1 MFSAFF
7 IGRPKFAL
15 VISIVLTMAG
25 LIAIQMLPVS
35 EYPAISPPNISVS
48 GTYSGA
54 SAEVVELT
62 VGIPI
67 EDAVNGVE
75 DMIYMSSKSANDGS
89 YRLTVTF
96 AVGSDP
102 DMALVR
108 VQNRIKLAEPRLPAE
123 VRAQGLNIEQRS
135 PDMLKLISFYSP
147 DETLDYKYISNYLKI
162 NVQSSMA
169 RLDGLSKADILG
181 EAAYSMRLWLDPNRM
196 ARLGITT
203 NDVLNALREQNVQ
216 VAAGKVGAPPF
227 EGNLQTEYTLQ
238 TKGRLQLPA
247 EFEAIV
253 LRANPDGSAIYL
265 RDLARVELGQASYG
279 IAGKINGKPAVAL
292 ALYTLPGAN
301 ALEVGKRADELIEE
315 LSAYFPDD
323 LEYMIGYDTTR
334 YVNTAVRQVVISLF
348 EAVILVIAITFLF
361 LGNWRA
367 TLIPAITIPV
377 SLIASFAV
385 LLAMGMTINTITL
398 FGLILAIGIVVDD
411 AILVIENCDRHMRAD
426 RNLTSEQAAL
436 ITMREVGGAII
447 STTLVLLAVFLPV
460 AMLPGITG
468 EMYRQFSVTICV
480 AVVFSSINAL
490 TLSPALCRLLLRQGE
505 QSDPRWYQRFLALFE
520 RITSRYTAGVRW
532 IVRKLLLMSLI
543 YGAVL
548 LALGLGVLSMPTGF
562 VPAED
567 KGALLVNL
575 QLPDASSINRTQAAM
590 DKVSDLLQQDPRVES
605 VTAITGFSI
614 LTGALASNGGTL
626 FVVLKH
632 WDERPHRQ
640 DLVFS
645 VARSINRKAFQVV
658 PEAQVFAIAPPA
670 VSGMGSVGGLEM
682 VLQDTLS
689 RSPAELSSVLNLMVA
704 EANQTRGLAG
714 VFSTYRANVP
724 QYFIDV
730 DRVKAKN
737 LGVPLSEVFNTLQ
750 AQMGSMY
757 INDFNQFGQ
766 TYQVIMQAESPF
778 RSDLDDLEQF
788 YVRSATGDMI
798 PLSTLVTTRP
808 ILGPDLAERYNLYRS
823 AVIRGSPAPGF
834 SSGQGMDRL
843 AKLAQSILPA
853 GYRFEWTGMAYQEQ
867 KAGAEAMIA
876 FGLAL
881 VFIYLF
887 LVAQYESWSIPLAII
902 LVVPMALAGAI
913 GGLFLTGIELNLF
926 AQIGLVLLIGMAAKN
941 AILIVEFARYRRE
954 VGGQKIRAAAIEA
967 ARLRFRAVCMTAVSF
982 ILGIVP
988 LVMASG
994 AGMFGQRSLGI
1005 TVFAGMMAAL
1015 VVGTFFIPGFFVIVQ
1030 GLREGLKDQ
1039 LGMTSL
1045 RGLDAQD
1052 QEPPKQD

>member
-1 MFSAFF
+1 VFSAFF

-15 VISIVLTMAG
+15 VISIVLTLAG
-25 LIAIQMLPVS
+25 LIAIRMLPVS
-35 EYPAISPPNISVS
+35 EYPSISPPNIMVS
-48 GTYSGA
+48 GNYAGA
-54 SAEVVELT
+54 SAEVVEQT

-108 VQNRIKLAEPRLPAE
+108 VQNRVKLAEPKLPAE
-123 VRAQGLNIEQRS
+123 VRAQGLNIDQQS

-147 DETLDYKYISNYLKI
+147 NESLDYKFISNYIKI
-162 NVQSSMA
+162 NVQSSMT
-169 RLDGLSKADILG
+169 RLEGVSKANILG

-196 ARLGITT
+196 ARLSITT
-203 NDVLNALREQNVQ
+203 KDVLHALLEQNIQ

-238 TKGRLQLPA
+238 TKGRLQQPD
-247 EFEAIV
+247 EFGAIV

-279 IAGKINGKPAVAL
+279 ISGKFNGKPAVNL

-301 ALEVGKRADELIEE
+301 ALAAGERADKLIDE

-323 LEYMIGYDTTR
+323 LDYMIGYDTTR
-334 YVNTAVRQVVISLF
+334 YVNTAVKQVVISLF
-348 EAVILVIAITFLF
+348 EAVLLVIGITFLF

-367 TLIPAITIPV
+367 TLIPTVAIPV

-411 AILVIENCDRHMRAD
+411 AILVIENCDRHMREDPTLSAED
-426 RNLTSEQAAL
+426 AAL

-447 STTLVLLAVFLPV
+447 ATTLVLLAVFLPV

-468 EMYRQFSVTICV
+468 EMYRQFSITICV
-480 AVVFSSINAL
+480 AVVFSSVNAL
-490 TLSPALCRLLLRQGE
+490 TLSPALCRLLLKPGQRQ
-505 QSDPRWYQRFLALFE
+505 DARWYRHFMTFFDRL
-520 RITSRYTAGVRW
+520 TAGYASGVQWVLRRLT
-532 IVRKLLLMSLI
+532 VVTLI
-543 YGAVL
+543 YLAVL
-548 LALGLGVLSMPTGF
+548 LGLGLGVFSIPRGF

-567 KGALLVNL
+567 KGALFVNL
-575 QLPDASSINRTQAAM
+575 QLPDASSMNRTQAAM
-590 DKVSDLLQQDPRVES
+590 DKVSDLLADDPRIES
-605 VTAITGFSI
+605 ITAITGYSI
-614 LTGALASNGGTL
+614 LTGARASNGGTL
-626 FVVLKH
+626 FIVLNH
-632 WDERPHRQ
+632 WDERPGRE

-645 VARSINRKAFQVV
+645 VAQSINRTAFQVV

-670 VSGMGSVGGLEM
+670 VPGMGSVGGLEM
-682 VLQDTLS
+682 VLLDTLS
-689 RSPAELSSVLNLMVA
+689 RSPAELSSVLNLMVS

-724 QYFIDV
+724 QYFIDI
-730 DRVKAKN
+730 DRVKVKN

-750 AQMGSMY
+750 AQMGSLY

-788 YVRSATGDMI
+788 YVRSSSNEMI

-823 AVIRGSPAPGF
+823 AIIRGSPAAGF
-834 SSGQGMDRL
+834 SSGQGMQ
-843 AKLAQSILPA
+843 KLAQLADSILPV
-853 GYRFEWTGMAYQEQ
+853 GYRYEWTGMAYQEQ
-867 KAGAEAMIA
+867 QAGSAAMIA
-876 FGLAL
+876 FALAL

-887 LVAQYESWSIPLAII
+887 LVAQYESWSVPFAII

-913 GGLFLTGIELNLF
+913 AGLFLAGVELNLY
-926 AQIGLVLLIGMAAKN
+926 AQVGLVLLIGMAAKN
-941 AILIVEFARYRRE
+941 AILIVEFARHRRE
-954 VGGQKIRAAAIEA
+954 VEGQEIGAAAQEA

-982 ILGIVP
+982 ILGILP
-988 LVMASG
+988 LVAATG

-1015 VVGTFFIPGFFVIVQ
+1015 LVGTFFIPGFFVIVQ
-1030 GLREGLKDQ
+1030 SLRERLKSGIGLTDSSN
-1039 LGMTSL
+1039 GREGDET
-1045 RGLDAQD
+1045 
-1052 QEPPKQD
+1052 